1 MQDSTTTTQAP
12 VTQQNSIPS
21 SAPVPSVAYQQAPAQ
36 NAQASYQTASAPQVA
51 PQVTQE
57 APQTQQ
63 VANPWE
69 SAFNALTES
78 LSATQ
83 NSQPQAAYSTPTPQ
97 AQAPQASYPSQVA
110 PTYQAAPSTS
120 GMQTYV
126 PQATQAYSTPQTQ
139 TQPSTSAAS
148 QTSSDEYLA
157 NVSGESLEVLQH
169 FGAEAPALL
178 NRYACVVEDAL
189 LTQTQAASNLSERV
203 QKLTGNL
210 EGAKKVV
217 DAAAADNAAYHT
229 MLTNPDMLSSY
240 VNEFFGPNGPHPVE
254 IAQDRL
260 AAEVAANEARSMQAR
275 ADAPVPNQV
284 VAQPQSQAPAQTPTQ
299 QFQRPQIDM
308 PAPGVQNASGG
319 DDFWN
324 TFSAISDKNPQA
336 AWQLL
341 SQATPDAL
349 RSKVLVSEA

>member
-1 MQDSTTTTQAP
+1 MQDNTTTTQAP
-12 VTQQNSIPS
+12 AIQQNSIPS
-21 SAPVPSVAYQQAPAQ
+21 SAPVPNVAYQQAPAQ
-36 NAQASYQTASAPQVA
+36 TAQPSYQTPSDPSIQQTAPQAA
-51 PQVTQE
+51 PQ
-57 APQTQQ
+57 APQ
-63 VANPWE
+63 ANPWE

-83 NSQPQAAYSTPTPQ
+83 SSQPQAAYSTPTL
-97 AQAPQASYPSQVA
+97 QAPTQQETYPSQAA
-110 PTYQAAPSTS
+110 PTYQAAPSVS

-126 PQATQAYSTPQTQ
+126 PQATPAYSPTQ
-139 TQPSTSAAS
+139 QVQA
-148 QTSSDEYLA
+148 QTSSQQGTAQGSDGYLDS
-157 NVSGESLEVLQH
+157 VSGESLEVLQH

-189 LTQTQAASNLSERV
+189 LTQTKTASDLAGRVEKLSANLD
-203 QKLTGNL
+203 
-210 EGAKKVV
+210 GAKKVV
-217 DAAAADNAAYHT
+217 DAAASDNAAYHT

-260 AAEVAANEARSMQAR
+260 AAEVAANEARSAQAQ
-275 ADAPVPNQV
+275 AQAPVPNQV
-284 VAQPQSQAPAQTPTQ
+284 TAPEGQTPTQ

-308 PAPGVQNASGG
+308 PAPGVQKSAGG

-324 TFSAISDKNPQA
+324 TFSALSDKNPQQ
-336 AWQLL
+336 AWQML

>member
-1 MQDSTTTTQAP
+1 
-12 VTQQNSIPS
+12 
-21 SAPVPSVAYQQAPAQ
+21 
-36 NAQASYQTASAPQVA
+36 
-51 PQVTQE
+51 
-57 APQTQQ
+57 
-63 VANPWE
+63 
-69 SAFNALTES
+69 
-78 LSATQ
+78 
-83 NSQPQAAYSTPTPQ
+83 
-97 AQAPQASYPSQVA
+97 
-110 PTYQAAPSTS
+110 
-120 GMQTYV
+120 MQTYV

-217 DAAAADNAAYHT
+217 DAAASDNAAYHT

-324 TFSAISDKNPQA
+324 TF
-336 AWQLL
+336 L
-341 SQATPDAL
+341 SL
-349 RSKVLVSEA
+349 IHI